1 MVRTDHFGNEDRFKH
16 SIVRCL
22 WDILL
27 SFICVFGDDAVDFF
41 FFAQYD

>member
-22 WDILL
+22 WDI
-27 SFICVFGDDAVDFF
+27 FF
-41 FFAQYD
+41 FQAEDGIRDRNL